1 MKIKN
6 IELNGEAKR
15 SNIKARGRLR
25 FSLIC
30 LFFGFFLILLKVT
43 HVSILHNTKVSGIK
57 FYQTH
62 NIMNHKRADIVDRNG
77 ELLATT
83 LPFYDLCANP
93 KLIKNENKK
102 ILAKSIA
109 MVLYNESEEKI

>member
-62 NIMNHKRADIVDRNG
+62 NIMNHKRAEIGRAHV
-77 ELLATT
+77 
-83 LPFYDLCANP
+83 
-93 KLIKNENKK
+93 
-102 ILAKSIA
+102 
-109 MVLYNESEEKI
+109 